1 MSVDNG
7 SDSCPSDDN
16 LDMKELYTAIY
27 LEKNKM
33 AQAMQL
39 RQAAEGDYDRNFA
52 NFVKKVFFLRS
63 MLSLYWLSL
72 SSSRH
77 STVINSNPLCAH

>member
-1 MSVDNG
+1 MDELTSAFEKIQKGEDPNDEEDKGIMSIDNG

-33 AQAMQL
+33 A
-39 RQAAEGDYDRNFA
+39 
-52 NFVKKVFFLRS
+52 
-63 MLSLYWLSL
+63 
-72 SSSRH
+72 
-77 STVINSNPLCAH
+77 